1 MRIRLKY
8 VDAILSK
15 GRTYYFFRRGGKRV
29 PLPILGTPEFL
40 AAYQACLRGEE
51 PAVAIVTA
59 RSHQGSVSAAVEE
72 YLASE
77 SFKKRTPS
85 EQTRKRQ
92 ASTLRKWCGL
102 DGVGTGPL
110 AKLDRKYIDRVID
123 DAPTIGIGR
132 TWLITVRE
140 LLKWSVK
147 QGKIASDPTAG
158 IVVKLPKSD
167 GHHVWTEK
175 EVARFEKRWPIGTR
189 ERLLFALLLY
199 TGQRVSD
206 ILKLGHHSIEDGAFP
221 IKQQKTGVEIFVPV
235 HPELAA
241 AIAACSVVGTSTFLT
256 AVRGGRLDQR
266 DLNKWFVNACVAAGL
281 PTSRDPN
288 VAKKDRCVPHGLR
301 HTFCTRL
308 ADLGVP
314 PQHIAALS
322 GHLTLKE
329 VTRYTKRYDRKQ
341 GGKEAMAVLVAGRAA

>member
-1 MRIRLKY
+1 MRFRMKY
-8 VDAILSK
+8 VEAFVSK
-15 GRTYYFFRRGGKRV
+15 GRTYAFFRRGGKRV
-29 PLPILGTPEFL
+29 PLPIIGTPEFW

-59 RSHQGSVSAAVEE
+59 RTHQGSVSAAVDE

-85 EQTRKRQ
+85 EHTRKRQ
-92 ASTLRKWCGL
+92 SSTLRKWAGL

-110 AKLDRKYIDRVID
+110 AKLDRKYIERVVD

-140 LLKWSVK
+140 LLKWSIK
-147 QGKIASDPTAG
+147 QGKIDSDPTAG
-158 IVVKLPKSD
+158 IVVKLPKSK
-167 GHHVWTEK
+167 GHHVWTE
-175 EVARFEKRWPIGTR
+175 EEIARFEKRWPIGTR
-189 ERLLFALLLY
+189 ERLLFALLIY

-206 ILKLGHHSIEDGAFP
+206 VLKLGHHSIQDGAFP
-221 IKQQKTGVEIFVPV
+221 INQQKTGVDVCVPV

-241 AIAACSVVGTSTFLT
+241 AIAACSIVGTSTFLT

-266 DLNKWFVNACVAAGL
+266 YLNKWFVNACVAAGL

-288 VAKKDRCVPHGLR
+288 VAKEDRCVPHGLR

-329 VTRYTKRYDRKQ
+329 VTRYTKKYDRRQAAKA
-341 GGKEAMAVLVAGRAA
+341 GMAALVAGRAA